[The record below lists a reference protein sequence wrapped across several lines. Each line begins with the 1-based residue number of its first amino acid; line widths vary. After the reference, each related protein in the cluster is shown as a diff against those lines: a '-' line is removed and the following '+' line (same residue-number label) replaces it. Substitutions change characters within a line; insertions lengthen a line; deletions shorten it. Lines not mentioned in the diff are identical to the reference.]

1 MIPTANQL
9 LLFEDEETDM
19 AMTPEARVK
28 KRVREILDKFCA
40 ANPGYYFFP
49 PANGYGR
56 QGIPDVI
63 CCIQG
68 KFLAIECKA
77 NGGVPTELQNREAFK
92 IQKAGGVTLLID
104 ERTLPKLEAY
114 LILIKGKQ
122 S

>member
-1 MIPTANQL
+1 
-9 LLFEDEETDM
+9 M
-19 AMTPEARVK
+19 AMTPEAKVK
-28 KRVREILDKFCA
+28 KRVREILDEFCKDHQ
-40 ANPGYYFFP
+40 GYYFFP

-68 KFLAIECKA
+68 RFVAIECKA

-92 IQKAGGVTLLID
+92 IQKAGGVTLLVD
-104 ERTLPKLEAY
+104 EHSLHKLETY
-114 LILIKGKQ
+114 LLLIKERQ

>member
-1 MIPTANQL
+1 
-9 LLFEDEETDM
+9 M
-19 AMTPEARVK
+19 AMTPEAKVK
-28 KRVREILDKFCA
+28 KRVREMLDDFCSKHA
-40 ANPGYYFFP
+40 GYYFFP

-68 KFLAIECKA
+68 RFVGIECKA

-104 ERTLPKLEAY
+104 EHSLPKLQAY
-114 LILIKGKQ
+114 LILVKDKQ